1 MEDNH
6 GPRGHRPE
14 KMALIFL
21 PPEILQKGTEMIII
35 TDDDIS
41 GAQYSKLI
49 DHAFRRCDRFALNIP
64 VFGGDERDNERRV
77 KKIVRQMRPY
87 ITDKLV
93 SKKYFSI
100 KSSCKR
106 EIYAFSTSE
115 GMRDMVRSTGGIYKW
130 IYPELPEDL
139 SFFDSGSGRCW
150 LGTVA
155 HEKEYRIYSSSDAD
169 INFLEDHGIS
179 YICDERDDYVPY
191 LKQSAEYIKDSISKI
206 SYEIR
211 DDWERSGTGA
221 SDPGMRKV
229 TYRHSIAGDD
239 IDDIFVDV
247 AEVSTRPG
255 ETADEYISKQ
265 IRALDENKCVFK
277 IAQREIPVGGITST
291 EYSYRR
297 SGSEEIQ
304 YTKYIEVFSRVS
316 ENTVA
321 VFRSRVFS
329 EESECAFR
337 RLLDSVEMA
346 Y

>member
-1 MEDNH
+1 MEMKFGSED
-6 GPRGHRPE
+6 HRSDKP
-14 KMALIFL
+14 ALIFL

-35 TDDDIS
+35 TDDIS

-49 DHAFRRCDRFALNIP
+49 DHAFRQCDSFALNIP
-64 VFGGDERDNERRV
+64 VFGGDERDNEKRV
-77 KKIVRQMRPY
+77 KDIVHQMRPY
-87 ITDKLV
+87 ITDHMVL
-93 SKKYFSI
+93 KKYFSM
-100 KSSCKR
+100 KSSYKR
-106 EIYAFSTSE
+106 EIYVFSTLE
-115 GMRDMVRSTGGIYKW
+115 GVRDMVKSAGGIYRW
-130 IYPELPEDL
+130 VYPELPEDL

-150 LGTVA
+150 LETVA
-155 HEKEYRIYSSSDAD
+155 HENECRIYSSSDAD
-169 INFLEDHGIS
+169 IKFLEDHGIS

-221 SDPGMRKV
+221 SDPGTRKV
-229 TYRHSIAGDD
+229 TYRHSISGDD

-321 VFRSRVFS
+321 VFGSRVFS
-329 EESECAFR
+329 EESERAFR
-337 RLLDSVEMA
+337 RLLDSVEMV